1 LGYNQIGEEKM
12 CPRVG
17 APAVLLHIDL
27 DYIDRKTTELGG
39 MLPPPPG
46 EKSLYP
52 YGFSK
57 EDEMGIAKRL
67 QGG

>member
-1 LGYNQIGEEKM
+1 M

-17 APAVLLHIDL
+17 APAVLLHLDL
-27 DYIDRKTTELGG
+27 DYIDQKIAELGG
-39 MLPPPPG
+39 VQPPPPR

-57 EDEMGIAKRL
+57 EDELGIARRL
-67 QGG
+67 KGG

>member
-1 LGYNQIGEEKM
+1 M
-12 CPRVG
+12 CPRVN
-17 APAVLLHIDL
+17 APAVLLHLDL
-27 DYIDRKTTELGG
+27 SYIEQKIATLGG
-39 MLPPPPG
+39 ALPPPPG

-57 EDEMGIAKRL
+57 EDELGIAQRL